1 MYAVVQIGS
10 RIFRSAWGTKR
21 SVLRLCAC
29 TYGARTAV
37 AVAAAAEPAR
47 NERRL
52 RLMAASSGAPIL
64 AQATVGRQAWPVAL
78 RLLFYNDMKAIAA
91 IFRSRADAERAA
103 QRLIDLGCAPARVS
117 VLSPGANP
125 RDAVPTDEGE
135 APGTGTA
142 TGAAIGM
149 PLGAAASLV
158 VPGVGPVIALGLIGA
173 ALFSAGGAAI
183 GSALET
189 NLSQGVP
196 RDDLFIYE
204 DALRR
209 GRSVV
214 VALTD
219 DDSVAERAREA
230 LTDAGGVDV
239 ARARDEW
246 WAGLRGE
253 ERGLFTPEEE
263 SADRAG
269 FEASLTGDAREPA
282 SDVPAAYRR
291 GWERGRLYRGHADT
305 RGLRKSA

>member
-1 MYAVVQIGS
+1 
-10 RIFRSAWGTKR
+10 
-21 SVLRLCAC
+21 
-29 TYGARTAV
+29 
-37 AVAAAAEPAR
+37 
-47 NERRL
+47 
-52 RLMAASSGAPIL
+52 
-64 AQATVGRQAWPVAL
+64 VAL

-142 TGAAIGM
+142 IGAVAGGATGAAIGM
-149 PLGAAASLV
+149 PFGAAASLV

-246 WAGLRGE
+246 WAGLRE
-253 ERGLFTPEEE
+253 DERGLFTPEEE
-263 SADRAG
+263 SAYRAG
-269 FEASLTGDAREPA
+269 FEASLTSDAREPA